1 MDLFN
6 HQGVLDLQLFQIFLQ
21 VLHLHVSQ
29 SSLEV
34 EDDLPPAVSRQN
46 SVGVG
51 VCLARAG
58 LVGEVQIT
66 VTKCDNM
73 FDGQIPEFYFHAE

>member
-29 SSLEV
+29 SSREV

-46 SVGVG
+46 NVGEG
-51 VCLARAG
+51 VCFAGAG

-73 FDGQIPEFYFHAE
+73 FDDQIPEFYFHAD